1 MTHAADA
8 DFSSDAGRGVYVSS
22 LAMYLSHSNTN
33 VLRSPTPRRNCTA
46 ELVKMQ
52 RMRCTKQ
59 RTENNNVM
67 SICCCLSCSLPAA
80 PVCCYFFLAR
90 ESTIAF
96 FKFLHSFAFVHLFTS
111 LAHTHTHA
119 HPHTYARLNERRV
132 KKRVEMPER
141 ERLIWQSA
149 ARSNK
154 QIFYLYFVSQSLRH
168 CLVLFVSVC

>member
-1 MTHAADA
+1 MGIFGARRLLTCRTSMTHAADA

-80 PVCCYFFLAR
+80 PVCCYFFWHVNR
-90 ESTIAF
+90 QSHFSNSCT
-96 FKFLHSFAFVHLFTS
+96 HSLLCICLRHWLIHTR
-111 LAHTHTHA
+111 THTRT
-119 HPHTYARLNERRV
+119 HTRD
-132 KKRVEMPER
+132 
-141 ERLIWQSA
+141 
-149 ARSNK
+149 
-154 QIFYLYFVSQSLRH
+154 
-168 CLVLFVSVC
+168 